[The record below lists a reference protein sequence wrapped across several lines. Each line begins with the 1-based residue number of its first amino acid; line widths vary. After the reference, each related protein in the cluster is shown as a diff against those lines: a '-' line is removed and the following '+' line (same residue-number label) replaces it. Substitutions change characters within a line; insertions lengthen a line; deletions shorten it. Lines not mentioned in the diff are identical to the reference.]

1 MLIEVHLCNFQE
13 NMIQLSQ
20 KRSNVGHVQYLQDIT

>member
-1 MLIEVHLCNFQE
+1 MLTEVHICIFQD

-20 KRSNVGHVQYLQDIT
+20 KGLNVGHVQYLQDIT